1 MCCACCPRVITQ
13 QDSTIVY
20 RTEIREIVKDTTI
33 FVTLP
38 PEKITNSTRDT
49 TSYLTTSAAKST
61 ASIKDGVL
69 FHSLENRTD
78 QIIPIQFH
86 YTERAK
92 LDEYKEV
99 VKLERII
106 EVEKKLSWWQKALMW
121 IGSLAI
127 ALIAIWLGIKIRKV
141 LA

>member
-49 TSYLTTSAAKST
+49 TSCLTTSAAKST
-61 ASIKDGVL
+61 ASIRDGVL
-69 FHSLENRTD
+69 FHSLENRQD

-99 VKLERII
+99 VKLERIV